1 MPVKEVKPERK
12 NKEFSISLRGLM
24 ITGFGGLVLISVGL
38 VLFMSVSANFANT
51 HSLLNERALSLLNNM
66 ESSIRIQTDQAERT
80 LLAVAKLYD
89 GGQLTINT
97 VNETQTLPQQNILQ
111 GIMTASP
118 IVEVL
123 LIVDT
128 NKWQTGIYRTP
139 DGKFG
144 SLEAEIDDSEDFT
157 ALGSDDKTLDYT
169 RPVWGEPKTFDNIL
183 YHVVGLPL
191 KKQGKLTGYVFAA
204 IGQQSMNRVVANLGD
219 DNDTTAFVLSSN
231 NKVIAHSD
239 MSEYLKMY
247 SDVSL
252 SDFPDEPL
260 RHFAESNI
268 IGLHDPDKKIDMEIR
283 ESGRGSGYIYI
294 TRQLAGYSKQPYILG
309 AYFAKTAIGTE
320 IVRAVYSAV
329 AGLFALALAVLT
341 SIFLARRLSLP
352 MHRIS
357 KVANDFSNLKL
368 DNFFPLPGS
377 RIREI
382 DEQSHAMNSMHTT
395 LSEFTQY
402 LPRSLVKRLMEP
414 GSSAIRT
421 VEREITILFADIVG
435 FTTMSEGLNAIETA
449 NLLNTHFET
458 ICSEITR
465 HKGTVDK
472 FIGDGVMAFWGAPD
486 ADDDQAKNALM
497 AARDIVEAIKN
508 QNIVNGK
515 NDLPQMR
522 IRIGIHTGRVVVGNI
537 GSQDRKNYT
546 LVGDAVNVANRLEQ
560 LGKLYLGDGE
570 SVVMA
575 SSDTWE
581 AAGKPDFMLPRG
593 YQKLRGRES
602 LIAVYAMGDG
612 LLEDVDPVETKISV

>member
-1 MPVKEVKPERK
+1 MTLKEAEPPINRK
-12 NKEFSISLRGLM
+12 RFSISLRALM

-51 HSLLNERALSLLNNM
+51 RSLLNERALSLLNYM
-66 ESSIRIQTDQAERT
+66 ERSIREQTDQAERT
-80 LLAVAKLYD
+80 LLAVEKLYD
-89 GGQLTINT
+89 SGQLTIST
-97 VNETQTLPQQNILQ
+97 VNEIQTLPQQNILK

-123 LIVDT
+123 LIYDT

-139 DGKFG
+139 DGKFKA
-144 SLEAEIDDSEDFT
+144 LEAQIDDIEDFT
-157 ALGSDDKTLDYT
+157 ALGSDDSTLDYT
-169 RPVWGEPKTFDNIL
+169 RPVWGEPRTFDNTL

-191 KKQGKLTGYVFAA
+191 KNQGKFTGYVFAA
-204 IGQQSMNRVVANLGD
+204 IGQQSINRVVADLGD
-219 DNDTTAFVLSSN
+219 DNDTTAFVLSSD
-231 NKVIAHSD
+231 NKVIAHSN
-239 MSEYLKMY
+239 MSEYPKMNNN
-247 SDVSL
+247 VSL
-252 SDFPDEPL
+252 NDFPDEPL
-260 RHFAESNI
+260 RHFAESSI
-268 IGLHDPDKKIDMEIR
+268 VGLHDPDKKLDMEIR
-283 ESGRGSGYIYI
+283 ESGRGSGFIYI
-294 TRQLAGYSKQPYILG
+294 TRQLAGYSKEPYTLG

-320 IVRAVYSAV
+320 MVRALYSAV
-329 AGLFALALAVLT
+329 AGLFALVLAVLT

-368 DNFFPLPGS
+368 GNFSPLPGS

-382 DEQSHAMNSMHTT
+382 DEQSNAMNSMHTT
-395 LSEFTQY
+395 LSEFSQY
-402 LPRSLVKRLMEP
+402 VPRSLVKRLMEP

-421 VEREITILFADIVG
+421 IEREITILFADIVG
-435 FTTMSEGLNAIETA
+435 FTSMSEGLNAIETA

-465 HKGTVDK
+465 HEGTIDK

-486 ADDDQAKNALM
+486 ADDDQAKKALM
-497 AARDIVEAIKN
+497 AARDITEAIKN
-508 QNIVNGK
+508 QNIINRE
-515 NDLPQMR
+515 NNLPQIR

-570 SVVMA
+570 AVVMA
-575 SSDTWE
+575 SADTWE
-581 AAGKPDFMLPRG
+581 VAGKPDFMLPRG

-602 LIAVYAMGDG
+602 LIAVYAMGDDL
-612 LLEDVDPVETKISV
+612 LLEANPVETKISV